1 MQNSLGCA
9 SADQMCHCG
18 SVFIDEDE
26 DEPHSSYRAR
36 YLRRRSCLTLRCKA
50 GCTGCREVSGGW
62 RQY

>member
-26 DEPHSSYRAR
+26 PHSSYR
-36 YLRRRSCLTLRCKA
+36 
-50 GCTGCREVSGGW
+50 TGTCETKELSHSQVQSW
-62 RQY
+62 LHWV